1 MDFEAAVNAA
11 FEGKGQGVSAPSPP
25 PPPPSQPQEGIP
37 VEPFEHDFHGLPPP
51 PPQGPPPPQEGRP
64 KKYKK
69 RVRLHGVEPPIKKQ
83 RPKHDPSTLEERKE
97 LHEKI
102 MRYVD
107 SFPEHIFPE
116 AMGVSPETPFDELT
130 YVLQRIQQRIN
141 AKQELQVLQS
151 GLVTTCMA
159 AEFASSMLPKNPI
172 KLQGFGQNVASNI
185 EMFNDSLKQLACKYG
200 GSMQISV
207 EAQIGM
213 MLVRLAANTHL
224 SNLQM
229 EKVQQQQP
237 PPPLEQEGFVEPP
250 PQPPPFS
257 NPGAEE
263 VAPPPPVVKE
273 ERGDHAM
280 DPGCVGAEGPTEPSH
295 AI

>member
-1 MDFEAAVNAA
+1 M
-11 FEGKGQGVSAPSPP
+11 
-25 PPPPSQPQEGIP
+25 
-37 VEPFEHDFHGLPPP
+37 
-51 PPQGPPPPQEGRP
+51 
-64 KKYKK
+64 
-69 RVRLHGVEPPIKKQ
+69 
-83 RPKHDPSTLEERKE
+83 
-97 LHEKI
+97 
-102 MRYVD
+102 
-107 SFPEHIFPE
+107 
-116 AMGVSPETPFDELT
+116 
-130 YVLQRIQQRIN
+130 
-141 AKQELQVLQS
+141 LQS

-250 PQPPPFS
+250 PPFS

-263 VAPPPPVVKE
+263 VAPPPPVLKE
-273 ERGDHAM
+273 EKGDHAM
-280 DPGCVGAEGPTEPSH
+280 DPGFVGAEAPTE
-295 AI
+295 AQQGL

>member
-11 FEGKGQGVSAPSPP
+11 FEGKGQGVSGVSTP
-25 PPPPSQPQEGIP
+25 PPPPSQGGIP
-37 VEPFEHDFHGLPPP
+37 VEPFEHDFHGPPP
-51 PPQGPPPPQEGRP
+51 PPGPPPPQEGRP
-64 KKYKK
+64 RKYKK
-69 RVRLHGVEPPIKKQ
+69 RVRLPGVEPPIKK
-83 RPKHDPSTLEERKE
+83 RPKYDPSTPEERKE

-229 EKVQQQQP
+229 EKVQP
-237 PPPLEQEGFVEPP
+237 PPPLEQEGFVEP
-250 PQPPPFS
+250 PPPFS

-263 VAPPPPVVKE
+263 VAPPPVVKE
-273 ERGDHAM
+273 EQGD
-280 DPGCVGAEGPTEPSH
+280 DRVGPCVGAEGSTEPLCTV
-295 AI
+295 

>member
-11 FEGKGQGVSAPSPP
+11 FEGKGQGVSGVNTPP
-25 PPPPSQPQEGIP
+25 PPPPQPPQPQEGIP
-37 VEPFEHDFHGLPPP
+37 VEPFEHDFHGP
-51 PPQGPPPPQEGRP
+51 PPPPQEGRP

-69 RVRLHGVEPPIKKQ
+69 RVRLPGVEPPIKKQ
-83 RPKHDPSTLEERKE
+83 RPKHDPSTPEERKE

-116 AMGVSPETPFDELT
+116 AMGVSPDTPFDELT

-229 EKVQQQQP
+229 EKVAAQQQ
-237 PPPLEQEGFVEPP
+237 PPPLEQEGFVE
-250 PQPPPFS
+250 PPPFS

-263 VAPPPPVVKE
+263 VAPPPVVVKE
-273 ERGDHAM
+273 EQGDHAM
-280 DPGCVGAEGPTEPSH
+280 DPGCVGAEAPTE
-295 AI
+295 AQQGL